1 MSKFMIKKRLKIK
14 RMKYDFL
21 PMKFTKFKVFMSM
34 KQHIEK
40 YPVFLIEKF
49 KIIRIP
55 YTR

>member
-1 MSKFMIKKRLKIK
+1 MIKKRLKIK